1 MTGVNID
8 FQTLL
13 EVIVDAFR
21 PYSFLILL
29 GSIVFAAISGYLTMM
44 DQKRRAE
51 PLSRMVYI
59 IIAILIL
66 NFAVA
71 MSMQV
76 KTVVYKYSS
85 TMLSGGSST
94 VEAQADMSAA
104 AGMDQ
109 IGLGEKV
116 LISMMELVAMSM
128 EAVKGWFIGSDAEL
142 KDILFKNNRDLFFN
156 FEVSFTDSSGTHVI
170 DLYNYM
176 LLFVAVITLILI
188 MRRAYSIMTARKLED
203 AEEETKALFLDLMKL
218 SAKVIMIPTLLYFMA
233 TFASV
238 FSSQFGKID
247 VGSYA
252 DAKTLD
258 PYQYGL
264 GISVAKIY
272 ITFMEMKLFLIM
284 WFRKFIINAL
294 ILVAP
299 IAIAL
304 KEAEP
309 EFVSTETWL
318 TLAIKY
324 MFLPVYY
331 GICFLVAVIFI
342 GNLSEKKCTF
352 RCYCLFLHL

>member
-1 MTGVNID
+1 
-8 FQTLL
+8 
-13 EVIVDAFR
+13 
-21 PYSFLILL
+21 
-29 GSIVFAAISGYLTMM
+29 
-44 DQKRRAE
+44 
-51 PLSRMVYI
+51 
-59 IIAILIL
+59 
-66 NFAVA
+66 
-71 MSMQV
+71 
-76 KTVVYKYSS
+76 
-85 TMLSGGSST
+85 
-94 VEAQADMSAA
+94 
-104 AGMDQ
+104 
-109 IGLGEKV
+109 
-116 LISMMELVAMSM
+116 ME
-128 EAVKGWFIGSDAEL
+128 
-142 KDILFKNNRDLFFN
+142 
-156 FEVSFTDSSGTHVI
+156 
-170 DLYNYM
+170 
-176 LLFVAVITLILI
+176 
-188 MRRAYSIMTARKLED
+188 
-203 AEEETKALFLDLMKL
+203 
-218 SAKVIMIPTLLYFMA
+218 
-233 TFASV
+233 
-238 FSSQFGKID
+238 KID

-342 GNLSEKKCTF
+342 GNLSEKNALSDVIVYSFIFKGANILTGIF
-352 RCYCLFLHL
+352 ALKMANKDGNSTPGLNVIGAVMALRTIGSVIKGGIKGAAGMPGKVARQMNQDKN